1 MTQYLLRRVAY
12 GALLLVLISVAS
24 FVIIQLPPGDWLTS
38 YVAMLRSQGAQ
49 INEEVIEGLRQQYGF
64 GESLVQQYFKWA
76 GGLLTG
82 NLGFSFAFSRP
93 VADLIAER
101 LPVTLLLS
109 GLTIAVTYA
118 LAIPIG
124 ILSATRQYSLFDY
137 LATLIGFIGLAIP
150 NFLIALILMFFA
162 YRFFG
167 LSVGGLS
174 SPEFIGEPWSWA
186 KTWDFLAHLPLPV
199 AILALSGTAPLIR
212 ILRGSLLDEL
222 GRPYVEAARTKGLP
236 PHRVLLK
243 YPVRVALNPIV
254 STAGWLIPAVF
265 SGQVIVS
272 IVLGIPDMG
281 PLLYDALI
289 SQDTYLAGSIVM
301 ILAAL
306 TVLGTLLSDL
316 LLAVLD
322 PRIRMEG

>member
-1 MTQYLLRRVAY
+1 MTQYLLRRLGY
-12 GALLLVLISVAS
+12 GLFLLVLISVAS

-49 INEEVIEGLRQQYGF
+49 INDEVIEGLRRQYGL
-64 GESLVQQYFKWA
+64 GLPPVQQYFKWVT
-76 GGLLTG
+76 GLLTG
-82 NLGFSFAFSRP
+82 DFGFSFAFNRP
-93 VADLIAER
+93 VVDLIAER
-101 LPVTLLLS
+101 LPITLLIS
-109 GLTIAVTYA
+109 GLTILVTYA

-124 ILSATRQYSLFDY
+124 ILSATRQYSFFDY
-137 LATLIGFIGLAIP
+137 LATFIGFIGLAIP
-150 NFLIALILMFFA
+150 NFLVALILMFFA

-174 SPEFIGEPWSWA
+174 SPEFIGEPLSWA
-186 KTWDFLAHLPLPV
+186 KARDVAAHLPLPI

-212 ILRGSLLDEL
+212 VLRGSLLDEL
-222 GRPYVEAARTKGLP
+222 GRPYVETALTKGLP
-236 PHRVLLK
+236 ARRALLK
-243 YPVRVALNPIV
+243 YPVRVALNPII

-272 IVLGIPDMG
+272 IVLNIPDMG

-301 ILAAL
+301 ILSAL
-306 TVLGTLLSDL
+306 TVLGTLVSDL
-316 LLAVLD
+316 LLATLD